1 MIVRN
6 FYAKYEKDWKTWKL
20 PWRCEANIVDWSNWV
35 TYGQE
40 FLVENEDYNQF
51 LEDIKS
57 SWEQPQGKNDYHE
70 ESVE

>member
-1 MIVRN
+1 M
-6 FYAKYEKDWKTWKL
+6 
-20 PWRCEANIVDWSNWV
+20 PWRCEANFVDGSNWT
-35 TYGQE
+35 TYGEE

-70 ESVE
+70 ESIE